1 MVELQENQSKDMDE
15 GMALAMETEGK
26 ERKRKRKKMK
36 EEGGR
41 PLCQDPLDLLGTDLM
56 LRVLNNLDARSVARC
71 LVVSR
76 SWNLVASSD
85 LLWTSKVSFFSCL
98 SFLNDVPIV
107 DDGFGYHL
115 FN

>member
-1 MVELQENQSKDMDE
+1 MDE

-41 PLCQDPLDLLGTDLM
+41 PLCQDPLDLLGRDLM

-71 LVVSR
+71 LVVSL
-76 SWNLVASSD
+76 SWNRVASSD
-85 LLWTSKVSFFSCL
+85 LLWTSKVSFFPCL
-98 SFLNDVPIV
+98 S
-107 DDGFGYHL
+107 
-115 FN
+115 